1 MTYKDIEN
9 YKTLC
14 CKSPWRVASR
24 ANYRCTNCNEDVT
37 LEILLLANL
46 IKSRNHDRNNG

>member
-9 YKTLC
+9 HKTSC
-14 CKSPWRVASR
+14 CKAPWKIASR
-24 ANYRCTNCNEDVT
+24 ANYRCTNCNNDVT

-46 IKSRNHDRNNG
+46 IEDGNHDGNNM